1 MIELIGPFNS
11 GDAVGSSGSAL
22 SNQDST
28 AHVAG
33 LLEAVFVRYNPDYP
47 DNPPGTTKVT
57 ITTKGAN
64 GSPPTRTIL
73 ILDNAN
79 TDGWFQPRSAIHNGS
94 GAAISDLYD
103 KIPLYDFVNVAIE
116 ETNADNNVD
125 VWFLVS
131 T

>member
-11 GDAVGSSGSAL
+11 GDAVGSLGSAL
-22 SNQDST
+22 SNQDSA

-33 LLEAVFVRYNPDYP
+33 LLEAVFLRYNPDYP

-73 ILDNAN
+73 TLDNAN
-79 TDGWFQPRSAIHNGS
+79 TDGWFQPRRFDPPTGRLSGFIERLGS
-94 GAAISDLYD
+94 FTHDGS
-103 KIPLYDFVNVAIE
+103 K
-116 ETNADNNVD
+116 T
-125 VWFLVS
+125 
-131 T
+131 